1 MRKAVAKIKLS
12 PGNVA
17 WYDPLTN
24 IYLTLKSPEA
34 FVYEGDDLTN
44 IKKAIKYNCVQLR
57 EGSFPSQVEEKEVLI
72 KENLKVEPKQETKS
86 KKEIISKQETTSEIK
101 EEKTPK
107 TILPKETTNEA
118 KEVANEVK
126 TKGRGKHKKENTNKN
141 TSKKEKDK

>member
-72 KENLKVEPKQETKS
+72 KENLKVEPKQEIT
-86 KKEIISKQETTSEIK
+86 SKQETISEIK

-118 KEVANEVK
+118 KEVTSEVK
-126 TKGRGKHKKENTNKN
+126 AKGKGKHKKENTNKS